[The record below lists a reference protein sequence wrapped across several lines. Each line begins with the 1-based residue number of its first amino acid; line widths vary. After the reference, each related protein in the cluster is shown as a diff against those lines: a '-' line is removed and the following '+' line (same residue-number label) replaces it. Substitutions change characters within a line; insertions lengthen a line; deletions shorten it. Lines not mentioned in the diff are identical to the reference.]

1 MRQIPACAV
10 NDQGQKGRDYYCP
23 LLKADRR
30 GGEEEICSACGAFY
44 RAMGDSERLERA
56 FLFAGRAHQNQ
67 MRKGSD
73 IPYLIHLVRTWWYV
87 QQMTDSTEEQV
98 AALLHDVLED
108 TPVTEEELMAA
119 FGETVTGLVAG
130 ESECKREECPAGE
143 TWEIRKRETL
153 ERLRIFSQGSG
164 HIPAMHIA
172 LGDKLANLYSMMY
185 EYRQVGDALWQKF
198 NQKEKAM
205 HGWYYGE
212 LGNLFTAFFTTGREA
227 ELVGEYQRY
236 FEEIFGGY
244 GIPAGG

>member
-1 MRQIPACAV
+1 MRQIPACAAH
-10 NDQGQKGRDYYCP
+10 DQRQKGKDYYCP

-44 RAMGDSERLERA
+44 RAMGESERLEKA
-56 FLFAGRAHQNQ
+56 FLFAERAHQKQ

-87 QQMTDSTEEQV
+87 QQMSDSTEEHV

-108 TPVTEEELMAA
+108 TPVTEEELLVA

-130 ESECKREECPAGE
+130 ESEYKREWRPAGE

-153 ERLRIFSQGSG
+153 ERLRVLSQGSE
-164 HIPAMHIA
+164 HIPAMHIT

-205 HGWYYGE
+205 QGWYYGE

-227 ELVGEYQRY
+227 ELVRDYQRY
-236 FEEIFGGY
+236 FKEVFGEYEISVDG
-244 GIPAGG
+244 